1 MMKKLSY
8 LIVSIFFVAF
18 SCQEKSEEPKFEVCG
33 IKDPVKEL
41 AWLAEKTASIES
53 TGSSSPAFIRLG
65 EYSGETIFL
74 DGICC
79 SSCNTVVLA
88 YNCEGTLLGV
98 VGPNSEIDPSLILNE
113 RDFWK
118 PRNFSCLN

>member
-1 MMKKLSY
+1 MKKLSY

-18 SCQEKSEEPKFEVCG
+18 SCQEKEEEPVIEACG
-33 IKDPVKEL
+33 VKNPVKEL
-41 AWLAEKTASIES
+41 TWLAERTASDES
-53 TGSSSPAFIRLG
+53 LESSPSFIRIA
-65 EYSGETIFL
+65 EYNEETIFL

-88 YNCEGTLLGV
+88 YNCEGTLLGI

-118 PRNFSCLN
+118 PRNFACLN